1 MKLKATPAKKFIP
14 FTARFHLH
22 PHVRARLAEQGAAI
36 LETPGGQRWR
46 FKTDAPDIAIQPSI
60 YWGGPEPRDTLQ
72 IVLSGE
78 ADPLGHGLS
87 PPNRLRWALA
97 KAG

>member
-1 MKLKATPAKKFIP
+1 V
-14 FTARFHLH
+14 ARFHLH
-22 PHVRARLAEQGAAI
+22 PNVRARLAEQGTAI

-46 FKTDAPDIAIQPSI
+46 FKTDAPEIAINPSI

-78 ADPLGHGLS
+78 ADPMGHGLS
-87 PPNRLRWALA
+87 PPNRVRWALA
-97 KAG
+97 RMG